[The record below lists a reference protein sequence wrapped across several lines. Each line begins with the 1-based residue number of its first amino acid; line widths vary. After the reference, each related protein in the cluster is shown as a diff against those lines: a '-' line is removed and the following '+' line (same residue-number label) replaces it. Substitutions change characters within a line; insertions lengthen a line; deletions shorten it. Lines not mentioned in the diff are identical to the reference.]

1 MPVHPLPPEPGPG
14 EPPGT
19 SEGEAVREAWSE
31 AFRADARAG
40 AFLGD
45 LQAARRE
52 LKERDQQAA
61 MMRHVANILTA
72 ATRMDQLGT
81 LILDVFQSEFG
92 ARQGLM
98 WALAGGHYAACHG
111 MGLDS
116 RQLAQLRLPAP
127 HPFPHYPILIYQAQW
142 LETESLP
149 PGPKLVQAR
158 PDDGLFLVPF
168 EHQTLLVGFA
178 VLSLPKLRS
187 FSSSE
192 LDSLEVLQRLFAAS
206 LYSLWMLQDLER
218 QRDEARDQA
227 RRADARVLAV
237 ERQNQAL
244 QEGQTFRVDFVA
256 YAAGELRRQLF
267 GVLGVLNRV
276 RTDQGLRAEDRA
288 SLLLDGLL
296 TGKHMAG
303 LLRDLGELAR
313 PMREGAP
320 EVRPVDLAALLGA
333 TVPLVEALASAG
345 SGTIDWPSELDLPEV
360 LADGEVLRQ
369 ILLALCSGAVRNSR
383 DGSLHLWVERE
394 PLSLQLKLMV
404 EELDL
409 GAGTDR
415 FNAQHPLRPEEL
427 YASRSGGA
435 CLGLLVCRQLIAAMG
450 GTFTLER
457 DPMGRGT
464 VIGVGLPLA

>member
-1 MPVHPLPPEPGPG
+1 M
-14 EPPGT
+14 
-19 SEGEAVREAWSE
+19 
-31 AFRADARAG
+31 
-40 AFLGD
+40 
-45 LQAARRE
+45 
-52 LKERDQQAA
+52 
-61 MMRHVANILTA
+61 
-72 ATRMDQLGT
+72 
-81 LILDVFQSEFG
+81 
-92 ARQGLM
+92 
-98 WALAGGHYAACHG
+98 
-111 MGLDS
+111 
-116 RQLAQLRLPAP
+116 
-127 HPFPHYPILIYQAQW
+127 
-142 LETESLP
+142 
-149 PGPKLVQAR
+149 
-158 PDDGLFLVPF
+158 PF

-276 RTDQGLRAEDRA
+276 RTDQGLRAEERA